1 MNTVRRISFRL
12 TFSRKTISRQIYVWA
27 ISLALAVVA
36 LLLAPGHG
44 AARQSQSTPPR
55 DPSLYSGL
63 KWRMIGPFRAGRAV
77 AATGVPGQPNH
88 FFFGAVGGG
97 VWESTTAGENWTPI
111 FDNEAAQ
118 SIGAI
123 AVAPSDPKIIYVGS
137 GEADMRS
144 QISYGNGMYK
154 SVDGGKS
161 WKHIGLDDTRQI
173 GRVLVDPNNPD
184 VVFVAALGHAYGPNV
199 ERGVYRSTDGG
210 ATWQKILYK
219 NENVGAIDLAFDPKN
234 SQTIYAALWA
244 TRRPPWTIYPPSIG
258 PGGGLFRSSDG
269 GNTWTQLGNGLPAEG
284 TGRIGVAVSQSD
296 ANRVYAI
303 VDHTDAKRGG
313 LYRSDDAGKSWQ
325 LLSNDQRI
333 WGRGWYFCNVVVDPK
348 NPDKVYVSNTSV
360 YRSDDGG
367 KTFIPIKG
375 APGGDDYH
383 QLWIYPDDG
392 NRMIL
397 SSDQGVV
404 VSVDG
409 GLVWSSWYNQPTAQ
423 IYHIVADNQDPY
435 WVYGAQQDS
444 GAVKAATRSVRG
456 SISYLWD
463 WAPICAGGESGY
475 VAVDP
480 ADSNILYG
488 GTVSTCDQRTN
499 TGHNISPML
508 GSGELG
514 PFRHTWTLPVVFSQA
529 PGHALYFS
537 NQYLWKT
544 ADRGANWTRISGD
557 MTREAPG
564 VPPNLDAAAAADGYG
579 APRAGVIYTIAPSP
593 LAADTI
599 WIGTDDGLIHVTLD
613 GGKTWKNATPPELTA
628 WSKVALMDASHFDA
642 NTAYAAVDRH
652 RLEDYKPYIYRTRDS
667 GKTWKLIANGIPE
680 GSYVNAIKEDPVR
693 KGLLFAGTEL
703 GVYVSFDDGENWQ
716 SLQQNLPRSSAR
728 DFAIHGDDLIVA
740 THGRG
745 FWVLDNIT
753 ALRQIAA
760 MNDAPEAI
768 VFKPQTAIRRRAGGS
783 GGTPLPYGS
792 AETDNPPN
800 GAMIDYYLKSAV
812 NGPVTLEILDA
823 TGKTVRTYSS
833 PEAGGGG
840 AAGGGR
846 RGGGGGRGGGA
857 NIPAYWNRVP
867 EVLSG
872 AAGMHRWVWDIHHA
886 AVPGAG
892 GGGRGG
898 GGGGFGGGGGIWA
911 LPGAYTVRLT
921 ANGKSYTAPL
931 TVKMDPHV
939 KVLPADLQ
947 RQFAVAQQVAARQA
961 EVAQV
966 RGEVTSVRSQIGT
979 LRSQAAG
986 NAVIVAALDAL
997 DAKAAEIGG
1006 VTQTGTPQSSGVTAP
1021 SNDVSSLM
1029 FVAGELGQVS
1039 GAVEGVDAAPSMQ
1052 VMNAFASAQKLAA
1065 AAMAKWSGVKAKDLA
1080 AVNAQL
1086 KQADLQEIK
1095 VEAAAPAGGGGGR
1108 GQ

>member
-1 MNTVRRISFRL
+1 MNTVRRV
-12 TFSRKTISRQIYVWA
+12 ISRNGFVWA
-27 ISLALAVVA
+27 TSLVLTLAA
-36 LLLAPGHG
+36 IFLSPGHG
-44 AARQSQSTPPR
+44 AARQSQSASPR

-88 FFFGAVGGG
+88 FFFGSVGGG

-111 FDNEAAQ
+111 FDGEAVQ

-123 AVAPSDPKIIYVGS
+123 AVAPSDPRTIYVGS

-144 QISYGNGMYK
+144 QISYGNGVYK
-154 SVDGGKS
+154 SADGGKT
-161 WKHIGLDDTRQI
+161 WKNIGLKDTRQI

-184 VVFVAALGHAYGPNV
+184 VVFVAALGHAYGPNAD
-199 ERGVYRSTDGG
+199 RGVYRSTDGG
-210 ATWQKILYK
+210 VTWQKILYK
-219 NENVGAIDLAFDPKN
+219 NENVGAIDMAFDPKN
-234 SQTIYAALWA
+234 SQIIYAALWA
-244 TRRPPWTIYPPSIG
+244 TRRPPWTIYPPSNG
-258 PGGGLFRSSDG
+258 PGGGLFKSNDW
-269 GNTWTQLGNGLPAEG
+269 GNTWTQLGNGLPTEG
-284 TGRIGVAVSQSD
+284 TGRIGVAVAPSD
-296 ANRVYAI
+296 SNRVYAI
-303 VDHTDAKRGG
+303 VDHTDAKKGG

-325 LLSNDQRI
+325 LLGVDPVTHNTDQRI

-348 NPDKVYVSNTSV
+348 NPDKMYVSNTSV

-397 SSDQGVV
+397 SSDQGTV

-444 GAVKAATRSVRG
+444 GAVKVATRSVHG
-456 SISYLWD
+456 SITYLWD

-544 ADRGANWTRISGD
+544 ADKGANWTRISGD
-557 MTREAPG
+557 MTRENPG
-564 VPPNLDAAAAADGYG
+564 VPPNLDAATAADGYG
-579 APRAGVIYTIAPSP
+579 APRPGVIYTIAPSP

-599 WIGTDDGLIHVTLD
+599 WIGTDDGLIHITLD

-642 NTAYAAVDRH
+642 STAYAAVDRH
-652 RLEDYKPYIYRTRDS
+652 RLEDYKPYIYRTRDG
-667 GKTWKLIANGIPE
+667 GKTWKLIANGIPD
-680 GSYVNAIKEDPVR
+680 GSYANAIKEDPAR

-740 THGRG
+740 MHGRG
-745 FWVLDNIT
+745 FWVLDNIST
-753 ALRQIAA
+753 LRQVAA
-760 MNDAPEAI
+760 MNDAPDGI
-768 VFKPQTAIRRRAGGS
+768 VFKPQMAIRRRTGGG

-800 GAMIDYYLKSAV
+800 GAMIDYFLKSAAS
-812 NGPVTLEILDA
+812 GPVTLEILDVS
-823 TGKTVRTYSS
+823 GKPVRSYSS
-833 PEAGGGG
+833 PEAGAGGSG
-840 AAGGGR
+840 GGGGR

-857 NIPAYWNRVP
+857 NIPAYWNRP
-867 EVLSG
+867 AETLSG
-872 AAGMHRWVWDIHHA
+872 AAGMHRWVWDIHYA

-911 LPGAYTVRLT
+911 LPGSYSVKLT

-939 KVLPADLQ
+939 KVLSADLQ
-947 RQFAVAQQVAARQA
+947 RQFTVAQQVGAKQA

-966 RGEVTSVRSQIGT
+966 RGEVTQVRAQIAT
-979 LRSQAAG
+979 LRTQAAG
-986 NAVIVAALDAL
+986 NAALLAALDSL
-997 DAKAAEIGG
+997 DAKSAEIGG
-1006 VTQTGTPQSSGVTAP
+1006 VTQAGTPQSSGVTAP

-1039 GAVEGVDAAPSMQ
+1039 GAVEGVDASPSLQ
-1052 VMNAFASAQKLAA
+1052 VMNAFSSAQKLAA

-1080 AVNAQL
+1080 TVNAQL
-1086 KQADLQEIK
+1086 KQAGMQEIK
-1095 VEAAAPAGGGGGR
+1095 VEAAAPAAGR
-1108 GQ
+1108 GRRGQ

>member
-1 MNTVRRISFRL
+1 MNNVRRI
-12 TFSRKTISRQIYVWA
+12 FSTRNLVWGA
-27 ISLALAVVA
+27 SLALALA
-36 LLLAPGHG
+36 AFFLAPGHS
-44 AARQSQSTPPR
+44 AARQSQQSGPR
-55 DPSLYSGL
+55 DPSLYSGM

-77 AATGVPGQPNH
+77 AVTGVPGQPNH
-88 FFFGAVGGG
+88 FFFGSVGGG
-97 VWESTTAGENWTPI
+97 VWESTTSGENWTPI
-111 FDNEAAQ
+111 FDNEAVQ

-123 AVAPSDPKIIYVGS
+123 GVAPSDPKVIYVGS

-144 QISYGNGMYK
+144 QISFGNGMYK
-154 SVDGGKS
+154 SADGGKT

-173 GRVLVDPNNPD
+173 GRVLVDPNNSD
-184 VVFVAALGHAYGPNV
+184 VVFVAALGHAYGSNPD
-199 ERGVYRSTDGG
+199 RGVYRTTDGG
-210 ATWQKILYK
+210 ATWQKVLYK

-234 SQTIYAALWA
+234 SQTIYASLWA

-258 PGGGLFRSSDG
+258 PGGGLYKSTDG
-269 GNTWTQLGNGLPAEG
+269 GNNWTQVGGGFPEDG
-284 TGRIGVAVSQSD
+284 TGRIGVAVAPSD

-303 VDHTDAKRGG
+303 VDDTDAKKGG
-313 LYRSDDAGKSWQ
+313 LYRSDDGGKSWQ
-325 LLSNDQRI
+325 LLGVDPVTHNTDQRI

-348 NPDKVYVSNTSV
+348 NPDKLYVSNTSV
-360 YRSDDGG
+360 YRSEDGG
-367 KTFIPIKG
+367 KTWTPIKG

-423 IYHIVADNQDPY
+423 IYHIVADNNDPY

-444 GAVKAATRSVRG
+444 GAVKAATRSVHG

-499 TGHNISPML
+499 AGHNISPML

-557 MTREAPG
+557 MTRENPG
-564 VPPNLDAAAAADGYG
+564 APPNLDPATAADGYG
-579 APRAGVIYTIAPSP
+579 APRPGVIYTIAPSP

-613 GGKTWKNATPPELTA
+613 GGKSWKNVTPPELTA
-628 WSKVALMDASHFDA
+628 WSKVALMEASHFDA
-642 NTAYAAVDRH
+642 GTAYAAVDRH
-652 RLEDYKPYIYRTRDS
+652 RLEDYKPYIYRTHDG
-667 GKTWKLIANGIPE
+667 GKTWKVIANGIPE
-680 GSYVNAIKEDPVR
+680 GSYVNAIKEDPGR

-728 DFAIHGDDLIVA
+728 DFVIHGDDLIVA
-740 THGRG
+740 TNGRG
-745 FWVLDNIT
+745 FWVLDNIS
-753 ALRQIAA
+753 ALREIAK
-760 MNDAPEAI
+760 MDAVPDAI
-768 VFKPQTAIRRRAGGS
+768 VFKPQTAIRRRTGGG

-800 GAMIDYYLKSAV
+800 GAMIDYYLKSAAA
-812 NGPVTLEILDA
+812 GPVTLEILDKD
-823 TGKTVRTYSS
+823 GKTVRSYSS
-833 PEAGGGG
+833 PEAGAGGG
-840 AAGGGR
+840 GGGR
-846 RGGGGGRGGGA
+846 RGGGGGGRGGGA
-857 NIPAYWNRVP
+857 NIPAYWNRP
-867 EVLSG
+867 AETLSG
-872 AAGMHRWVWDIHHA
+872 AAGMHRWVWDVHYA
-886 AVPGAG
+886 AAPGAG

-898 GGGGFGGGGGIWA
+898 GGGGGFGGGGGNWA
-911 LPGAYTVRLT
+911 LPGSYTVKLT
-921 ANGKSYTAPL
+921 ANGKSVTAPL
-931 TVKMDPHV
+931 MVKTDPHV
-939 KVLPADLQ
+939 KVLQADLE
-947 RQFAVAQQVAARQA
+947 RQYDAAQQVAAVQTK
-961 EVAQV
+961 VAQV
-966 RGEVTSVRSQIGT
+966 RGEVTSVRAQVAT
-979 LRSQAAG
+979 LLKQAAG
-986 NAVIVAALDAL
+986 NSALVDALNAL

-1006 VTQTGTPQSSGVTAP
+1006 VTQAGTPQSSGVTGP
-1021 SNDVSSLM
+1021 SSDVSSLM
-1029 FVAGELGQVS
+1029 FVGGELGQVS

-1065 AAMAKWSGVKAKDLA
+1065 AAMAKWSGVKAKELA

-1086 KQADLQEIK
+1086 KQAGMQAISIEN
-1095 VEAAAPAGGGGGR
+1095 APSPAGRGRR